1 MTLKETGFR
10 ALYHNFCAFPL
21 NKRFKECMK
30 EYPNIDKA
38 NCMLVYGYI
47 DTQAGLTLEVLAAG
61 ENSDDGYRFFAP
73 SDDTRFFIRAD
84 AIEDEQFAYFK
95 DADDFKERYA
105 KKIEMLKGYDADE
118 EVEKSREMRFLD
130 ESRHLHYPDD
140 VAVFLTREGLQPER
154 CWARIIGLGDHFIMA
169 TLLNEPN
176 QNFGYHAGEKI
187 AFFVQETED
196 KHVICYSDM
205 TPSKKLTA
213 EDLADGT
220 MLKAAVSA
228 FNAERNEPNFFEV
241 LELLRDSWVWIP
253 CNAIMGDMDMEAL
266 QKMLEEAGDDPSAM
280 VGKTITSEESIRMV
294 PDILQNGDNFYFPIF
309 SSAEEMGEYGQGFS
323 KVEKHF
329 LEALS
334 LAINNEKNVAGIV
347 LNAFSE
353 PFVLDREIF
362 DIVQKMKSRIE
373 GEE

>member
-1 MTLKETGFR
+1 MKLTETGFR
-10 ALYHNFCAFPL
+10 GLYQNFCAFPL
-21 NKRFKECMK
+21 NKKFKECMK
-30 EYPNIDKA
+30 EYPNIEKA

-47 DTQAGLTLEVLAAG
+47 DTEAGLTLEVLAAG
-61 ENSDDGYRFFAP
+61 DKKGDSYRFY
-73 SDDTRFFIRAD
+73 DTTTDSRFHIRAG
-84 AIEDEQFAYFK
+84 AIEDMEFAYFE
-95 DADDFKERYA
+95 DVDDFKARYA
-105 KKIEMLKGYDADE
+105 DKLDMLKTYDADE

-130 ESRHLHYPDD
+130 ESRHPYYPDD

-169 TLLNEPN
+169 KLLNEPN
-176 QNFGYHAGEKI
+176 QNFGYHNGEKI

-205 TPSKKLTA
+205 TPSRKLTA

-228 FNAERNEPNFFEV
+228 FNAERTNPHFIDL
-241 LELLRDSWVWIP
+241 LEFLRDSWVWVP
-253 CNAIMGDMDMEAL
+253 CTAVMSDTDMGNL
-266 QKMLEEAGDDPSAM
+266 QKMLEEAGDDPSALA
-280 VGKTITSEESIRMV
+280 GKTIANAEDIRMI
-294 PDILQNGDNFYFPIF
+294 PDILQNGDNFFFPVF

-323 KVEKHF
+323 KMEKHF
-329 LEALS
+329 LEAIA
-334 LAINNEKNVAGIV
+334 LAINNERNVAGIV

-362 DIVQKMKSRIE
+362 DIVQNMKSRIE
-373 GEE
+373 

>member
-10 ALYHNFCAFPL
+10 ALYHNFCALPL
-21 NKRFKECMK
+21 NKKFKDCMK
-30 EYPNIDKA
+30 EYPNIEKA

-61 ENSDDGYRFFAP
+61 DKKGDGYRFY
-73 SDDTRFFIRAD
+73 DTSKEARFFIRAD
-84 AIEDEQFAYFK
+84 AVEDTEFAYFE
-95 DADDFKERYA
+95 DVDDFKARYA
-105 KKIEMLKGYDADE
+105 EKLDVLKAYDAGE
-118 EVEKSREMRFLD
+118 EVEKTREMRFLD

-140 VAVFLTREGLQPER
+140 VAVFLIRKGLQPER
-154 CWARIIGLGDHFIMA
+154 CWARIIGLGDHWIMA

-176 QNFGYHAGEKI
+176 QNFGYHSGEKI

-205 TPSKKLTA
+205 TPSKIITA

-228 FNAERNEPNFFEV
+228 FDAERNEPNFFEV
-241 LELLRDSWVWIP
+241 LETLRDSYVWIP
-253 CNAIMGDMDMEAL
+253 CNAVLGAADMTAM
-266 QKMLEEAGDDPSAM
+266 QKAIEESGDDLSTM
-280 VGKTITSEESIRMV
+280 VGQTFTNTENIRMV
-294 PDILQNGDNFYFPIF
+294 PDILQNGDAFFFPIF

-329 LEALS
+329 LEALQ
-334 LAINNEKNVAGIV
+334 LAINNEKNVSGIV

-353 PFVLDREIF
+353 PFVLEREIF
-362 DIVQKMKSRIE
+362 DIVQNMKSRIE